1 MCSVMIPPSSGPIAR
16 AIAETPAQIPIAV
29 PRSRAWNVAEMID
42 SVAGIIS
49 AAPTPWTPR
58 AAISSVAP
66 DERPQASEESVKT
79 IRPIVKISRRPSR
92 SPSFPPV
99 SSSEAK
105 LRAEAATVHSSS
117 DVLIPRSAL
126 IAGSA
131 TFTTVLSSM
140 IMKRAKQSAPNVHQ
154 RRFSSAKIFARTAPP
169 TGRKL
174 ACTRLALTSQSVKVT
189 LAGVE
194 VIWRPDQEARER
206 TNALR
211 LARKLGFDDY
221 ASLVRFSQDEPERF
235 WPAAIEDMELEF
247 SRPWDAVVDESRGPE
262 WATWFVGGRLNLAWN
277 CVHRWAQG
285 ERADA
290 PAAVWQSEDGQRRSL
305 TYREVS
311 AEVTRL
317 AEALARLGV
326 EPGDRVAL
334 FLPMSPEVAIASHAC
349 AHLGAIQVPI
359 FSGFAAPAIA
369 ARLQH
374 SEAKVVVTADGS
386 LRRGR
391 EVPMKELVDEA
402 VRESPSVE
410 HVVVWQRLGNGAAM
424 QAGRDVFWSDA
435 VAGSPGELEPL
446 EVDSEH
452 PYLLTYTSGTT
463 GLPKGVLHVQG
474 GFLVSIT
481 REVAYQADARPED
494 VIHFVT
500 DMGWIMGPWEVV
512 GGMALGCTIVFAE
525 GAPDWPAADRLW
537 GLVDSERVSILGL
550 SPTLVRA
557 LIPHGAELVERHD
570 VSPLRVLVTT
580 GEPWNPEP
588 YRWLFEHVG
597 GGRCPIINCSGGTE
611 VGACFLSP
619 TPAVPIKACSLGGPA
634 LGMAMDV
641 VDADGLSVRGEV
653 GELVCRRPFPGM
665 TRGFWGDPE
674 RYLDTYWRRLP
685 GIWVHGDWAF
695 VDDEGFWFLHGRSD
709 DTLNIAG
716 KRLGPSELESAVV
729 AHPAVAEAAAV
740 GVPHEVKGEVAW
752 VFCALVPGVEPS
764 DELAAELRGLAAD
777 ELGKAFAPERVLF
790 VSALPKTRSAKIVR
804 RAVRAKALGTDP
816 GDLSSLE
823 NPETLEEIEHV
834 ATN

>member
-1 MCSVMIPPSSGPIAR
+1 
-16 AIAETPAQIPIAV
+16 
-29 PRSRAWNVAEMID
+29 
-42 SVAGIIS
+42 
-49 AAPTPWTPR
+49 
-58 AAISSVAP
+58 
-66 DERPQASEESVKT
+66 
-79 IRPIVKISRRPSR
+79 
-92 SPSFPPV
+92 
-99 SSSEAK
+99 
-105 LRAEAATVHSSS
+105 
-117 DVLIPRSAL
+117 
-126 IAGSA
+126 
-131 TFTTVLSSM
+131 
-140 IMKRAKQSAPNVHQ
+140 
-154 RRFSSAKIFARTAPP
+154 
-169 TGRKL
+169 
-174 ACTRLALTSQSVKVT
+174 
-189 LAGVE
+189 VE
-194 VIWRPDQEARER
+194 VIWRPSDEERER
-206 TNALR
+206 TNAMR
-211 LARKLGFDDY
+211 LARRLGFDDY
-221 ASLVRFSQDEPERF
+221 WELVRFSSDEPERF
-235 WPAAIEDMELEF
+235 WPAAIEDLGLEF

-262 WATWFVGGRLNLAWN
+262 WATWFVGGKLNLAWN
-277 CVHRWAQG
+277 CVHRWARG
-285 ERADA
+285 PRAGAD
-290 PAAVWQSEDGQRRSL
+290 AAVWQSEDGSRRAL
-305 TYREVS
+305 TYAELS
-311 AEVTRL
+311 DEVTRL
-317 AEALARLGV
+317 AEALAALGV

-349 AHLGAIQVPI
+349 AHLGAVQVPI

-369 ARLQH
+369 SRLQH

-391 EVPMKELVDEA
+391 EVPMKALVDEA
-402 VRESPSVE
+402 VGESPSVE
-410 HVVVWQRLGNGAAM
+410 HVIVWRRLGGEVPM
-424 QAGRDVFWSDA
+424 QAGRDLFWDEA
-435 VAGSPGELEPL
+435 VASSPGELEPL

-463 GLPKGVLHVQG
+463 GAPKGVLHVQG

-481 REVAYQADARPED
+481 REVAYQADARPDD

-537 GLVDSERVSILGL
+537 GLVESERVSILGL

-570 VSPLRVLVTT
+570 LSSLRVLVTT

-597 GGRCPIINCSGGTE
+597 GARCPIINCSGGTE

-641 VDADGLSVRGEV
+641 VDAEGRPVRGEV

-665 TRGFWGDPE
+665 TRGFWHDPE

-685 GIWVHGDWAF
+685 GVWVHGDWAL
-695 VDDEGFWFLHGRSD
+695 VDEDGFWFLHGRSD

-716 KRLGPSELESAVV
+716 KRLGPAELESAVV
-729 AHPAVAEAAAV
+729 AHPLVAEAAAV

-752 VFCALVPGVEPS
+752 VFCALVPGAEPS
-764 DELAAELRGLAAD
+764 EELAAELRGLAAG

-804 RAVRAKALGTDP
+804 RAVRAKALGSDP
-816 GDLSSLE
+816 GDLSSVE
-823 NPETLEEIEHV
+823 NPETLDEI
-834 ATN
+834 AAASAG